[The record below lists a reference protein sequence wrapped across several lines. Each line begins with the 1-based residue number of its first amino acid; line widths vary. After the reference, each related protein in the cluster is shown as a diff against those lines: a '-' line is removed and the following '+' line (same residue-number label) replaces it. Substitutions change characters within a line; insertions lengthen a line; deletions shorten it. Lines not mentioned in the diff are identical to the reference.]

1 MTGTEIG
8 LRGRLKDAMEVD
20 GLTQSDVAT
29 HLDISQSY
37 VSKFL
42 RGGDV
47 SKTIEMK
54 IRAFL
59 GDVDSHSVITRDEL
73 RKAVRLYKWIKDAQ
87 ERDASLVIREADG
100 TEKLVV
106 FLW

>member
-1 MTGTEIG
+1 MAEAVIG
-8 LRGRLKDAMEVD
+8 LRARLKDAMEVD

-47 SKTIEMK
+47 SEAVEMK

-59 GDVDSHSVITRDEL
+59 GDVENESVMNRDEL
-73 RKAVRLYKWIKDAQ
+73 RKAVRLYKWVKDAQ
-87 ERDASLVIREADG
+87 DRDASLVIRETDG
-100 TEKLVV
+100 TENLVV